1 MENVKIMQPV
11 TRFALFIV
19 VLLYCHV
26 LEGRRKGTNGINESK
41 EWGEEW

>member
-26 LEGRRKGTNGINESK
+26 LEGRRKGINESK